1 MGKLVVVSFF
11 GCIVNIFGYL
21 VFYIKWVGFVYLF
34 FYVLNYILNVIFNV
48 VNVMEIVLLCCL
60 GSNIVVVCC

>member
-1 MGKLVVVSFF
+1 MGKLVVAPPS
-11 GCIVNIFGYL
+11 GCIANILGYL
-21 VFYIKWVGFVYLF
+21 APHIKWVGSVYPLPHA
-34 FYVLNYILNVIFNV
+34 LNHILNVIPNA